1 MQNWRRGFTLIE
13 LMVVVVIIGILATC
27 AIPAYQNHV
36 IRARVAEGLHL
47 VIGAKLAVSEYMI
60 HHNGQVGQDIG
71 TGFQS
76 PAATENVS
84 AISIENGT
92 GNIVIHF
99 TPKAGDGT
107 LMLQPT
113 WQTNGQ
119 LLWTCKG
126 GTLPD
131 KYRPSNCK

>member
-13 LMVVVVIIGILATC
+13 LMVVVVIVGILATC

-60 HHNGQVGQDIG
+60 HHNGQVGPDIG

-84 AISIENGT
+84 SISIDKS
-92 GNIVIHF
+92 GNIVIHY
-99 TPKAGDGT
+99 TPKAGEGT
-107 LMLQPT
+107 LMLHPD
-113 WQTNGQ
+113 WQSSGQ
-119 LLWTCKG
+119 IVWTCTG
-126 GTLPD
+126 GTLAD
-131 KYRPSNCK
+131 KYRPANCK

>member
-1 MQNWRRGFTLIE
+1 MKDWRRGFTLIE

-60 HHNGQVGQDIG
+60 HHNGQVGSDIG
-71 TGFQS
+71 SGFQS

-84 AISIENGT
+84 SISIEKGT
-92 GNIVIHF
+92 GNVVIHY
-99 TPKAGDGT
+99 TKKAGDGT
-107 LMLQPT
+107 MMLHPE
-113 WQTNGQ
+113 WQSSGQ
-119 LLWTCKG
+119 ILWTCTG
-126 GTLPD
+126 GTLAA
-131 KYRPSNCK
+131 KYRPANCK